1 MTDQVRVYKNELS
14 DKEKAFKEEKAS
26 LQKVRDRINLYYFS
40 KKNKKFKT
48 WITKCEILQEV

>member
-26 LQKVRDRINLYYFS
+26 LQKVGDRIN
-40 KKNKKFKT
+40 
-48 WITKCEILQEV
+48 